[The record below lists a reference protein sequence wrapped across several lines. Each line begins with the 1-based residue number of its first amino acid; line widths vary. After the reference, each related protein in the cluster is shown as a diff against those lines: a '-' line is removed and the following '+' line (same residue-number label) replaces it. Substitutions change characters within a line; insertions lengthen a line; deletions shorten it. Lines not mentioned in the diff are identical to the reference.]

1 MEDHNYRLK
10 WNEFENNLSVS
21 FQELR
26 EDKDFF
32 DVSLVCDDTQLQAHK
47 LILSAC
53 SPFFKNLLK
62 SHPHQHPLI
71 YLRGIKAREL
81 QQVLNFMYLGEVSV
95 DQQDLTSFLL
105 VSQDLK
111 VKGLTKNKSETSSST
126 VGNNNNIS
134 KQKAAAAKIKMNGN
148 TADNDSLTGSPA
160 FKKRK
165 LTAVQQH
172 QPSPPP
178 SALSQHHISSD
189 VAAEAPEES
198 RVEAKDSDIVFEK
211 KEECLE
217 PPQLAV
223 GKVFENQNGFKNLS
237 DGEDDPM
244 GMKDVLDDEEEYE
257 LGEWEAQTNSFA
269 VEKMT
274 IPPDMAPEERKE
286 LIKEHIIKHVSGM
299 YQCLK
304 CGYESSYNTTIKRHV
319 EARHFS
325 TPGVACDYCHV
336 VCKTSNALTTHKSK
350 FHQIAKQDKQDRIE
364 ILNQ

>member
-26 EDKDFF
+26 ENNDFF

-81 QQVLNFMYLGEVSV
+81 EQVLNFMYLGEVSV

-111 VKGLTKNKSETSSST
+111 VKGLTKNKSETSS

-134 KQKAAAAKIKMNGN
+134 KAKSAGKIKVNGN
-148 TADNDSLTGSPA
+148 GVDNDSLTGSPA
-160 FKKRK
+160 LKKRK
-165 LTAVQQH
+165 LTAVQH
-172 QPSPPP
+172 QPSPG
-178 SALSQHHISSD
+178 SQPHLITQE
-189 VAAEAPEES
+189 VAKEAPDVNS
-198 RVEAKDSDIVFEK
+198 VDVQDTDIVVHK
-211 KEECLE
+211 NEEFIE

-223 GKVFENQNGFKNLS
+223 GKLHENHNGLKNLS
-237 DGEDDPM
+237 DGEDDPL

-257 LGEWEAQTNSFA
+257 LGEWEAQANSFPVDKIA
-269 VEKMT
+269 
-274 IPPDMAPEERKE
+274 IPPEMALEERKE

-304 CGYESSYNTTIKRHV
+304 CGYESGYNTTIKRHV

-350 FHQIAKQDKQDRIE
+350 FHQTAKQDKQDRIE
-364 ILNQ
+364 ILNH